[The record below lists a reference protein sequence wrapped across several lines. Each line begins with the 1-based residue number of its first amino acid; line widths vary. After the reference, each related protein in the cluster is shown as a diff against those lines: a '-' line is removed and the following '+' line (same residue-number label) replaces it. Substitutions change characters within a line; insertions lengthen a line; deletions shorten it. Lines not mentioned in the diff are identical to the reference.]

1 MKRILLAAAI
11 LASLPASASAATLAI
26 AVFDNGALVGST
38 TAVDGTAS
46 LNITSDPAFDVL
58 DINAAGAPFI
68 PHADL
73 SSVSLS
79 VTSAAITGL
88 HTLVVDI
95 FQGGVSLP
103 PFLTKST
110 FSVNNLI
117 GVPGAATLS
126 TFVNGTGILDLGTA
140 LASHVFPLGTITD
153 TAEADTLAP
162 ALFADAQQYK
172 IAFFAP
178 DPKCPSAC
186 WEFSVDASVATH
198 QRASLRVT
206 EKTVVLNL
214 CSCPRHSDSCSYPC
228 SCSRSYSSSTCSV
241 VAAVS
246 AASANFAISSRVN
259 RNTVHSCIGVAPS
272 AR

>member
-178 DPKCPSAC
+178 A
-186 WEFSVDASVATH
+186 
-198 QRASLRVT
+198 Q
-206 EKTVVLNL
+206 
-214 CSCPRHSDSCSYPC
+214 
-228 SCSRSYSSSTCSV
+228 
-241 VAAVS
+241 
-246 AASANFAISSRVN
+246 SANDTIQLTTGVPEPSTWALVVVGAILLGGWKWRSKIS
-259 RNTVHSCIGVAPS
+259 TPTIIGKTYLTQS
-272 AR
+272 